1 MNGAVRRGASS
12 MEVGTII
19 LLEICAVHESLHGP
33 ERRLLRDSKMSGV
46 RCEAD
51 VERTSRM

>member
-1 MNGAVRRGASS
+1 